1 MVRKLPHDS
10 SPSGTCRK
18 DADGDIMLATEN
30 AAHLL
35 TRITSIAQAADE
47 AVDAAGAIE
56 AEAAGRGT
64 DWLPGIRSSL
74 RRIQLEHV
82 DLADDLREL
91 REALRSLETLQPRLL
106 D

>member
-1 MVRKLPHDS
+1 
-10 SPSGTCRK
+10 
-18 DADGDIMLATEN
+18 MLATEN
-30 AAHLL
+30 ATRLL

-74 RRIQLEHV
+74 QRIQLECV
-82 DLADDLREL
+82 DLTYALREL
-91 REALRSLETLQPRLL
+91 REALPSPETLQPRLL